1 MKTGRARYKHFKRK
15 SKQSRT
21 WENFAPCLVQYCGVQ
36 LCTTFVHELAS
47 KSRSQLLLYNTP
59 SQCTWKMAMRD
70 ANFHSHHHHTWWGGF
85 SRARMLADCP
95 PRRSADEDWARIN
108 SAWNGKWLHTTTRC
122 DGNQHKKMRRKR
134 FLSIGCSFILN
145 KGTEK
150 FEAVR
155 SLFVA
160 CLVDFGLSLCTHF
173 PLTEWLWRK

>member
-36 LCTTFVHELAS
+36 LCTTFVHKLAS

-122 DGNQHKKMRRKR
+122 DVMAISIRRWEESA
-134 FLSIGCSFILN
+134 FYLS
-145 KGTEK
+145 
-150 FEAVR
+150 AVR
-155 SLFVA
+155 SYSMKEQRNSKRYDH
-160 CLVDFGLSLCTHF
+160 CL
-173 PLTEWLWRK
+173 